1 MLGYY
6 YAILMSELQGT
17 NPNFDKSISRDK
29 IKLTGGMMGQIKV
42 LAADNLEKEGIEIL
56 KNAGFLVDE
65 KGKLSVEELLQT
77 IDDYDVVIVRST
89 TKIPASVIEKGKK
102 LKIIGRAGVGLD
114 NIDVEVATGR
124 GIIVMN
130 APEGNTLS
138 AAEHTFALIL
148 AMVRHIPA
156 ACNSLKSGK
165 WDRKQFMGTELF
177 GKTLGIIG
185 LGRIGRRVAHYARA
199 FGMNVLGYDP
209 FVSEEEMQEL
219 EVGLVTLEG
228 VCKQADIITLHLP
241 LNKDTENILKEQH
254 FSMMK
259 DGVMI
264 VNVARGGLFEE
275 AVLEKFLRNKKIRA
289 VALDVFSCEP
299 PECRTLLELDN
310 VIATPHLGASTKE
323 AQINVARDVC
333 KQIVDA
339 LVHKIIKNAV
349 NVPPIDKEVISRFGG
364 YLTLAEKLGLFLGQM
379 IDGMPEELSVEY
391 AGEITNYDTAPLRAY
406 LLKGFCEWF
415 QPVTYVNAPLVLKEK
430 GVKLVEKKKMSAE
443 QFSNL
448 ITAEAVIDGKAY
460 SLAGTVVASE
470 PRVVRIDGYPVEATP
485 EGALLVC
492 RNDDVPGIV
501 GHIGTVLGRKNV
513 NIASMTMGRKIK
525 RGPAITVLNLD
536 QEIDNLTLKEIGK
549 FPGIRATR
557 LVKL

>member
-1 MLGYY
+1 MEQ
-6 YAILMSELQGT
+6 I
-17 NPNFDKSISRDK
+17 RV
-29 IKLTGGMMGQIKV
+29 LT
-42 LAADNLEKEGIEIL
+42 ADDLEKEGIEIL
-56 KNAGFLVDE
+56 KDAGFIVDE
-65 KGKLSVEELLQT
+65 KGKIPVDDLLKI
-77 IDDYDVVIVRST
+77 IDNYDAVIVRSA
-89 TKIPASVIEKGKK
+89 TKIPAPVIEKGKR

-114 NIDVEVATGR
+114 NIDVQAATSC
-124 GIIVMN
+124 GIVVMN

-148 AMVRHIPA
+148 SMVRHIPA
-156 ACNSLKSGK
+156 ACSSLKAGK

-185 LGRIGRRVAHYARA
+185 LGRIGRRVAGYAKA

-209 FVSEEEMQEL
+209 FVSEEEMQRID
-219 EVGLVTLEG
+219 VGLVTLEG
-228 VCKQADIITLHLP
+228 ICKEADIITLHLP

-264 VNVARGGLFEE
+264 VNVARGGLFDE
-275 AVLEKFLRNKKIRA
+275 AVLEKFIRNKKVKA
-289 VALDVFSCEP
+289 AALDVFCSEP
-299 PECRTLLELDN
+299 PGCRALIELDN

-323 AQINVARDVC
+323 AQINVARDIC

-339 LVHKIIKNAV
+339 LIHKTIKNAV
-349 NVPPIDKEVISRFGG
+349 NVPSIDKEVISRFKG
-364 YLTLAEKLGLFLGQM
+364 YLDLAEKLGLFLAQM
-379 IDGMPEELSVEY
+379 IDGIPEELSVEY
-391 AGEITNYDTAPLRAY
+391 AGEITNYDIAPLRVY
-406 LLKGFCEWF
+406 LLKGFCERF
-415 QPVTYVNAPLVLKEK
+415 QPATYVNAPLILKEK
-430 GVKLVEKKKMSAE
+430 GVGFTEKRKISAE

-448 ITAEAVIDGKAY
+448 ITVEALIDGKTY

-501 GHIGTVLGRKNV
+501 GHIGTILGRKNV
-513 NIASMTMGRKIK
+513 NIASMTMGRRIK
-525 RGPAITVLNLD
+525 GGPAITVLNLD
-536 QEIDNLTLKEIGK
+536 QEIDNITINEIGK
-549 FPGIRATR
+549 FPGIRSMR
-557 LVKL
+557 MVKI